1 MSGTYLVFGG
11 VGFVGR
17 NLVTYLVNSPA
28 VAHIV
33 VVDKVRICV
42 RLDDLHNIFLV
53 NPFTFVRF
61 LVNKISACN
70 VLND

>member
-42 RLDDLHNIFLV
+42 RLNHFLKSFLV
-53 NPFTFVRF
+53 NPLTFARF